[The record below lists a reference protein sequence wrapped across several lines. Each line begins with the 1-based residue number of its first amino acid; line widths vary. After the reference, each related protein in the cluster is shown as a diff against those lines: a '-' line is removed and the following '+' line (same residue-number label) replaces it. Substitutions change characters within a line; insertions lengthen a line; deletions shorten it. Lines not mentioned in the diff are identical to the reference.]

1 MLTLLIFKNYKFKVG
16 RNFYT
21 CVYVYDIDLCGAF
34 TSVELVPN

>member
-1 MLTLLIFKNYKFKVG
+1 MLTLIFKMYKVG
-16 RNFYT
+16 RNFYR